1 MQHSFNQSSFGIFA
15 RQNIDVYKEET
26 KTERKKTHH
35 DLQIVYIKKIPIIN
49 IALNVWLLKENP
61 PKQNKIEFD
70 MELY

>member
-26 KTERKKTHH
+26 KTEKKKPHH

-49 IALNVWLLKENP
+49 IALNV
-61 PKQNKIEFD
+61 
-70 MELY
+70 

>member
-26 KTERKKTHH
+26 KTEKKKHH

-49 IALNVWLLKENP
+49 IALNV
-61 PKQNKIEFD
+61 
-70 MELY
+70 